1 MLVRRNETF
10 PPVTMAHIR
19 GHGCRDL
26 LIYCGSINCNHSATM
41 NGDWLAE
48 DVHVRSL
55 CQRMVCTK
63 CGMIGADVLFY
74 LNDPEHWR
82 QRAEQ
87 FIPKTCRGSKLRGVL
102 T

>member
-1 MLVRRNETF
+1 
-10 PPVTMAHIR
+10 
-19 GHGCRDL
+19 
-26 LIYCGSINCNHSATM
+26 
-41 NGDWLAE
+41 
-48 DVHVRSL
+48 
-55 CQRMVCTK
+55 MVCTK

>member
-1 MLVRRNETF
+1 
-10 PPVTMAHIR
+10 
-19 GHGCRDL
+19 
-26 LIYCGSINCNHSATM
+26 
-41 NGDWLAE
+41 
-48 DVHVRSL
+48 
-55 CQRMVCTK
+55 
-63 CGMIGADVLFY
+63 MIGADVLFY